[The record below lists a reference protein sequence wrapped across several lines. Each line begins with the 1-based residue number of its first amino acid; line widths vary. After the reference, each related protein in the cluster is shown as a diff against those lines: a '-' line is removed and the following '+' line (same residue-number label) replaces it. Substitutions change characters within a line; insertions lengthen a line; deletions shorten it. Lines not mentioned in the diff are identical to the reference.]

1 MEDNTAKHIND
12 PSVVKVANSYFMYF
26 TRAEKF
32 VIDRINVAASK
43 DGLKWDVVG
52 VAIDAGKADAWDS
65 LSVGLPSVIHD
76 EGMFKMWYDGRKDFP
91 TGAPVERAPVSNE
104 SHRFVGYALLK
115 TESIG
120 FATVMNQYSETTLEE
135 STFSGSGQS
144 TSWSTSRTAAPEM
157 RAVTTGLFR
166 KTTASSC
173 ENRETKLIDMGTSRH
188 SFFSTFNMNGVYFS
202 VLRKPQLGIKT

>member
-32 VIDRINVAASK
+32 VIDRIHVAASK

-65 LSVGLPSVIHD
+65 LPVGLPSVIHD
-76 EGMFKMWYDGRKDFP
+76 EGMFKMWYDG
-91 TGAPVERAPVSNE
+91 
-104 SHRFVGYALLK
+104 
-115 TESIG
+115 
-120 FATVMNQYSETTLEE
+120 TLVE

-144 TSWSTSRTAAPEM
+144 TSWSTSRTAAPDM

-173 ENRETKLIDMGTSRH
+173 GNRETKLIDMGTSRH
-188 SFFSTFNMNGVYFS
+188 SCFSTFNMNGVYFS